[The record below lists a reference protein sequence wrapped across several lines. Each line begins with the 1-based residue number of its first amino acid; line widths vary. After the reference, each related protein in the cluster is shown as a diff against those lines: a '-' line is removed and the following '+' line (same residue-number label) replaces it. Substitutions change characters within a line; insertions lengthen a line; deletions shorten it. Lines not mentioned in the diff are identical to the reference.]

1 MHEHAGRYV
10 FYAAL
15 LAAVVTAVIA
25 LGRWN
30 WGMTDDFGMISGLAW
45 AAAFVL
51 VGFAI
56 LLIADRER

>member
-1 MHEHAGRYV
+1 MPEHAGRYV

-30 WGMTDDFGMISGLAW
+30 WGMTDGHGMLIGLAW
-45 AAAFVL
+45 AAAAVL
-51 VGFAI
+51 IGIVVAVI
-56 LLIADRER
+56 SQPRR